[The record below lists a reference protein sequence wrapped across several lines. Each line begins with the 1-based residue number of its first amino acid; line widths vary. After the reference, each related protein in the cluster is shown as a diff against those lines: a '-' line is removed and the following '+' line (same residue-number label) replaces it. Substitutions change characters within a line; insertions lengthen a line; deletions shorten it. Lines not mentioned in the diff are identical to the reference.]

1 MWNLLFKEIT
11 YNYLPDIMWPPENSA
26 YFPEIKHM
34 YVIPSVEIGVQ
45 PKCHGE
51 LSTFNS
57 PQEESDFWYSGN
69 CATKT
74 DGETGSVWF
83 SSIWFWFQIENR
95 KSKIHNRDFQCL
107 IPQELKITNLQS
119 QLSIFVSKKHK
130 IEKLLSMFWKSKIE
144 NWKWSVGGF

>member
-1 MWNLLFKEIT
+1 MSISILMWNLLFREIT

-26 YFPEIKHM
+26 YFPKIKHM

-57 PQEESDFWYSGN
+57 PQEESDIWYSGN

-74 DGETGSVWF
+74 DGETGRLSRLASF
-83 SSIWFWFQIENR
+83 PTRPQWFQKQS
-95 KSKIHNRDFQCL
+95 KSRD
-107 IPQELKITNLQS
+107 
-119 QLSIFVSKKHK
+119 LSRDLMTSGWSGQNVAG
-130 IEKLLSMFWKSKIE
+130 FWRS
-144 NWKWSVGGF
+144 NTWTFMS

>member
-1 MWNLLFKEIT
+1 
-11 YNYLPDIMWPPENSA
+11 MWPPENSA
-26 YFPEIKHM
+26 YFPKIKHM

-74 DGETGSVWF
+74 DGETGRLRFDARSLPKRLKKGTTPQVNIIIALVW
-83 SSIWFWFQIENR
+83 R
-95 KSKIHNRDFQCL
+95 SKPWRY
-107 IPQELKITNLQS
+107 P
-119 QLSIFVSKKHK
+119 
-130 IEKLLSMFWKSKIE
+130 
-144 NWKWSVGGF
+144 